1 MPKYL
6 FEASYT
12 AEGAKGIIKEGA
24 AARRAAIEKAAA
36 SVGGKLECFY
46 FAFGDV
52 DAYVIAD
59 LPDNAAAAAMA
70 LTVGASG
77 KAATKTCCCPRT
89 KPKRPRRGRS
99 HTARPGIDTADG
111 ARVR

>member
-77 KAATKTCCCPRT
+77 KAATKTIVLLSADEAEAAT
-89 KPKRPRRGRS
+89 KRSVAYRP
-99 HTARPGIDTADG
+99 PGD
-111 ARVR
+111 

>member
-6 FEASYT
+6 FEARYT

-24 AARRAAIEKAAA
+24 SARRAAVEKAAA
-36 SVGGKLECFY
+36 SVGGRLESFY

-59 LPDNAAAAAMA
+59 LPDHAAAAALA
-70 LTVGASG
+70 LSVGASG
-77 KAATKTCCCPRT
+77 KASTKTVVLLSADEAEAATK
-89 KPKRPRRGRS
+89 KSVAYRP
-99 HTARPGIDTADG
+99 PGS
-111 ARVR
+111 